1 MGGDE
6 TAPCICQIC
15 NRQKASMKKKDM
27 IPANGAELPMRNS
40 TAEFLV
46 FAKENGANTI
56 PVRFQNKM
64 LWLTLQLIADLFDV
78 DKSVVSRHLSNIFA
92 QGELSPEGTV
102 AKFATVR
109 REGNRTVERQLE
121 YYSLEA
127 IIAVGYRVNSSRAT
141 QFRRWATG
149 VLRDFAL
156 RGYVMDRK
164 RMENGAVLGED
175 YFERLLEEIREIRL
189 SERRFYQKITDI
201 YATAMD
207 YDRQAETTRLFFAKV
222 QNKLHYAVH
231 RHTAAE
237 LIHERADAGKEHM
250 GLSTWEKAPNGR
262 ILQSDVIVA
271 KNYLTQDEAED
282 LARIVNAY
290 LELAESRAKRRIPM
304 TMEDWAIH
312 LDKILAVDDREL
324 PTRASEISAEIAQAK
339 ALGEYEKFRVRQ
351 ELEYKSD
358 FDRQLDLLEEQA
370 RKTNGEGAAENET
383 ADG

>member
-1 MGGDE
+1 MKKRNAPNDGDE
-6 TAPCICQIC
+6 
-15 NRQKASMKKKDM
+15 
-27 IPANGAELPMRNS
+27 LPIRNS

-46 FAKENGANTI
+46 FAKENAADTI
-56 PVRFQNKM
+56 AVRFQDKM
-64 LWLTLQLIADLFDV
+64 LWLTLQLMADLFDV
-78 DKSVVSRHLSNIFA
+78 DKSVVSRHLTNIYND
-92 QGELSPEGTV
+92 GELSRTATV
-102 AKFATVR
+102 AKYATVR
-109 REGNRTVERQLE
+109 QEGTRQVERNLE

-156 RGYVMDRK
+156 CGYVLDK
-164 RMENGAVLGED
+164 ERMKNGSFLGED

-207 YDRQAETTRLFFAKV
+207 YDKNAETTRLFFARV

-237 LIHERADAGKEHM
+237 LIYERADAGAEHM
-250 GLSTWEKAPNGR
+250 GLTTWEKAPNGR
-262 ILQSDVIVA
+262 ILKSDVIIA
-271 KNYLTQDEAED
+271 KNYLTQEEVEE
-282 LARIVNAY
+282 LGRIVNAY

-304 TMEDWAIH
+304 TMSDWAKY
-312 LDKILAVDDREL
+312 LDKILSIDDREL
-324 PTRASEISAEIAQAK
+324 LTRASEISAEIAQAH
-339 ALGEYEKFRVRQ
+339 AINEYEKFRERQ

-358 FDRQLDLLEEQA
+358 FDRQLDWLEEQA
-370 RKTNGEGAAENET
+370 KKGK
-383 ADG
+383 